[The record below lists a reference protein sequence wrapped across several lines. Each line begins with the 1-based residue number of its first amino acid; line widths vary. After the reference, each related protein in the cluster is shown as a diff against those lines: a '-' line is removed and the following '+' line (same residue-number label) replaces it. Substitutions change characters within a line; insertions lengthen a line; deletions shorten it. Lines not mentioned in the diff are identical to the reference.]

1 MTKRDEQKDATEA
14 RLWALFHRIKEEGR
28 PTGPTA
34 FAREAGIDRTYLYKF
49 SVLAAEV
56 AAYGKLTQPRISR
69 RGAGVPKAEAKKREI
84 ADQVRREHTRWAREI
99 PQLRQEL
106 AEANEL
112 CRRHE
117 QEIAALESRDQVVMR
132 AYESLLLLAYEAGVS
147 PLELEAL
154 EEKVVDVGGPVVPL
168 IQKGDKKSRG

>member
-1 MTKRDEQKDATEA
+1 MTKRDEKKAATEA

-34 FAREAGIDRTYLYKF
+34 FAKEAGIDRTYLYQF
-49 SVLAAEV
+49 PRLAAEV

-69 RGAGVPKAEAKKREI
+69 RGAGVPKAEATKRQIE
-84 ADQVRREHTRWAREI
+84 DQVRREHTRWSREI

-106 AEANEL
+106 AAASEL
-112 CRRHE
+112 CRQHE
-117 QEIAALESRDQVVMR
+117 QQIAALESREQVVMR
-132 AYESLLLLAYEAGVS
+132 AYEILLFLAYEAGVS

-154 EEKVVDVGGPVVPL
+154 QEKVMEAGGPAVQLV
-168 IQKGDKKSRG
+168 QKEDKKSRG